1 MAQMK
6 EQGNIDICTDITGY
20 KYGIVITLNVDYRR
34 QFCITRLNFCEFSK
48 GIYLR
53 YVKFRKFQC

>member
-20 KYGIVITLNVDYRR
+20 KYGQ
-34 QFCITRLNFCEFSK
+34 QFSDDKLLLLLMLSIGDSSAS
-48 GIYLR
+48 
-53 YVKFRKFQC
+53 QD